1 MRLPPDEFMV
11 NMGIGF
17 NVLFLLFN
25 IPQIH
30 EVINGKA
37 GVFRSFS
44 KDVLFGKHSL
54 I

>member
-1 MRLPPDEFMV
+1 MRLPHDEFMD

-30 EVINGKA
+30 EVINDKA
-37 GVFRSFS
+37 TILPMST
-44 KDVLFGKHSL
+44 
-54 I
+54 